1 VCKISDKPAKI
12 DIYLIK
18 IIKNWGVRLK
28 VDELR
33 KAFLNFFEA
42 REHRVIPSASLI
54 PHGDP
59 TLLFTT
65 AGMVQFKPYFMGLES
80 PPASRLTSIQ
90 RCFRTTDVE
99 EVGDE
104 NHLTL
109 FEMLGNFSVG
119 DYFKSESIDWAWEFL
134 TEVLGINKD
143 RLWATVYVDDDEA
156 YELWRNKGIPEDR
169 ILRYTAEQG
178 NYWGPPGDSGPC
190 GPCSELHYDFGIPAI
205 KDENYDPAKDH
216 PAMDTG
222 RFLEIWNL
230 VFMAYYQHEDGT
242 KEDLPAANIDTGAG
256 LERLAAVLQ
265 GVRSAYET
273 DELRSILRSAEKVT
287 GITYIPGSTDQNA
300 NGLRVITEHS
310 RAFAYLAADGV
321 LPSNE
326 GRGYVLRRLIRRA
339 VYFGYQMGITKPFL
353 GDVVNVAISV
363 SATNNPELEKQREF
377 LLRVVVA
384 EESRFLQ
391 TLSTGLELLNHVMEN
406 HNEQKEIPGH
416 EMFVLYD
423 THGLPPELTRE
434 VAKFNNF
441 SIDEVDFTNEM
452 DAQRERSKG
461 QESFSES
468 ENERQARYVSLGLT
482 SQFTGYEKINDQSHV
497 LLLMR
502 DEMIV
507 QELNTDDR
515 AEIILEATSFYPEGG
530 GQIGDRGEII
540 TSTGKFYVEDTQ
552 KFGDSIIH
560 FGQMIEGKINT
571 GVEVESRVNS
581 NFRLGT
587 MRNHTATHLL
597 HAALRKEL
605 GTHVKQAGSY
615 VGPDRLR
622 FDYSHPEAPTYENLQ
637 SIQALVNEKIR
648 DDIVG
653 STFVL
658 PYDEAVK
665 RGAVAFFED
674 KYQDQVR
681 VVEYCIT
688 QHNHSTETGCFSSE
702 FCGGTHIHSTGQIG
716 RMQIVSESSI
726 GAGLRRIEAITG
738 PEAEIYITARLNT
751 LDLLVQKFKVPV
763 EDLHQRIDS
772 LEDQLNIER
781 KRVESTLATIA
792 KIHADELVELVD
804 QNDSTPIIIELLES
818 GSVETLKLI
827 VDRIRSQLD
836 NVFVC
841 VGTEIDSKPF
851 FMSASSGAAITRGLR
866 ADDLVRFT
874 AAICGGSGGGRAEF
888 AQAGGKELAQ
898 MKEALALL
906 RKECNR
912 ILNYESD
919 LSSVDN
925 P

>member
-1 VCKISDKPAKI
+1 M
-12 DIYLIK
+12 
-18 IIKNWGVRLK
+18 K

-42 REHRVIPSASLI
+42 REHRVIPSASLV

-65 AGMVQFKPYFMGLES
+65 AGMVQFKPYFMGLET

-143 RLWATVYVDDDEA
+143 RLWATVYIDDDEA
-156 YELWRNKGIPEDR
+156 YDLWKKKGISENR

-190 GPCSELHYDFGIPAI
+190 GPCSELHYDFGTPVIE
-205 KDENYDPAKDH
+205 DENYDPDKDH

-242 KEDLPAANIDTGAG
+242 REDLPAANIDTGAG

-273 DELRSILRSAEKVT
+273 DELRSILKSAEEVT
-287 GITYIPGSTDQNA
+287 EIAYTPELADQNA
-300 NGLRVITEHS
+300 NGLRVITEHA

-339 VYFGYQMGITKPFL
+339 VYFGYQMGISKPFL
-353 GDVVNVAISV
+353 GDVVNSAISV
-363 SATNNPELEKQREF
+363 SAANNPELEKQREF
-377 LLRVVVA
+377 LLRVVIA
-384 EESRFLQ
+384 EESRFQQ
-391 TLSTGLELLNHVMEN
+391 TLSTGLELLNDVMKS
-406 HNEQKEIPGH
+406 HSEQKEIPGR

-434 VAKFNNF
+434 VARFNNF
-441 SIDEVDFTNEM
+441 SIDEIGFTNEM

-461 QESFSES
+461 EESFSENES
-468 ENERQARYVSLGLT
+468 ERQSRYASLGLV

-507 QELNTDDR
+507 QQLNAGDH
-515 AEIILEATSFYPEGG
+515 AEIILESTSFYPEGG

-540 TSTGKFYVEDTQ
+540 TSTGKFLVEDTQ

-560 FGQMIEGKINT
+560 FGQMNDGKIDA
-571 GVEVESRVNS
+571 GVEVESRVDS
-581 NFRLGT
+581 DFRLGA

-605 GTHVKQAGSY
+605 GVHVKQAGSY

-622 FDYSHPEAPTYENLQ
+622 FDYTHPEAPTYENLQ
-637 SIQALVNEKIR
+637 SIQALVNEKVR

-658 PYDEAVK
+658 PYAEAVD

-681 VVEYCIT
+681 VVEYCVAP
-688 QHNHSTETGCFSSE
+688 HSHSAEAGCFSSE

-716 RMQIVSESSI
+716 RMQIIAESSI
-726 GAGLRRIEAITG
+726 GAGLRRIEAVTG
-738 PEAEIYITARLNT
+738 PEAEAFVTARLNT

-763 EDLHQRIDS
+763 EELPQRINS
-772 LEDQLNIER
+772 LEDQLNTER
-781 KRVESTLATIA
+781 KRAEATLGTIA
-792 KIHADELVELVD
+792 KIHADEIVKVVNQED
-804 QNDSTPIIIELLES
+804 GTSIIIEFLES
-818 GSVETLKLI
+818 ESVDTLKLI

-836 NVFVC
+836 NVFIC
-841 VGTEIDSKPF
+841 VGTEIESKPF
-851 FMSASSGAAITRGLR
+851 FMTASSETAIANGLK
-866 ADDLVRFT
+866 ADDLVRFVAT
-874 AAICGGSGGGRAEF
+874 ICGGSGGGRAEF
-888 AQAGGKELAQ
+888 AQAGGKELSQ
-898 MKEALALL
+898 MKGALDLL
-906 RKECNR
+906 RAECNR
-912 ILNYESD
+912 ILNDNSN
-919 LSSVDN
+919 LSSVEN